1 MVKAVRSEIATTRP
15 TASVPCS
22 RPARRWRRALKGT
35 ARVAIAAAILAYLF
49 GQMPAAEVLRSV
61 ADASAG
67 GLLGAV
73 LVVFVL
79 QLVAADRL
87 RRLANAY
94 GVGLSSWALFKINL
108 ATLFYGLCLPA
119 GNVTGFIARLCMMSA
134 SPKQYLD
141 VALALSCDR
150 VVATVMLCVVG
161 IGFWLLAW
169 PLDAWPV
176 LVVMLAALVGLSLL
190 QAALFVQLPL
200 PFPRFLWP
208 AKLSLLRDALHRSR
222 SLPRATLVWAFG
234 LAMVMHLLGTIA
246 YGLVAAALHL
256 DLSLATIG
264 WTRAAAML
272 AAILPISV
280 AGLGVREGV
289 LVLLL
294 APYAVP
300 APDALAY
307 GLLAFAATVLAPG
320 MVGAL
325 IEADRLLIR
334 PLLDQA
340 RGAPPPAAPSAGR
353 PGASVKRL
361 GRQVDH

>member
-1 MVKAVRSEIATTRP
+1 MVRAVRSEVATSGP
-15 TASVPCS
+15 TGSMPCS
-22 RPARRWRRALKGT
+22 PPARHWRRALKGT

-49 GQMPAAEVLRSV
+49 CQMPAAEVLRSV
-61 ADASAG
+61 ANANAG

-73 LVVFVL
+73 LVVFGL

-87 RRLANAY
+87 HRLANAY

-108 ATLFYGLCLPA
+108 ATLFYGICLPA

-150 VVATVMLCVVG
+150 VVATVMLCIVG

-169 PLDAWPV
+169 PLDAWHV

-190 QAALFVQLPL
+190 QAALFVQLSL
-200 PFPRFLWP
+200 PFPRPLWP
-208 AKLSLLRDALHRSR
+208 AKLGLLRDALHRSR
-222 SLPRATLVWAFG
+222 TLPRSTLVWAFG
-234 LAMVMHLLGTIA
+234 LAIVMHLLGTIA

-272 AAILPISV
+272 VAILPISV

-307 GLLAFAATVLAPG
+307 GLLAFAVTVLAPG

-334 PLLDQA
+334 PLLDQGRA
-340 RGAPPPAAPSAGR
+340 ASPPAGPD
-353 PGASVKRL
+353 ASVKRL
-361 GRQVDH
+361 RRQGDY

>member
-1 MVKAVRSEIATTRP
+1 MVKTVRPESATTPP

-35 ARVAIAAAILAYLF
+35 ARVAIAAAILGYLF
-49 GQMPAAEVLRSV
+49 GQVPAAEVLRSV
-61 ADASAG
+61 ANAGAG

-94 GVGLSSWALFKINL
+94 GVELSSWALFKINL

-119 GNVTGFIARLCMMSA
+119 GNITGFIARLYMMSA
-134 SPKQYLD
+134 SPKQYFD

-169 PLDAWPV
+169 PLDAWHV
-176 LVVMLAALVGLSLL
+176 LVIMLAALVGLLLL
-190 QAALFVQLPL
+190 QAALFVQLPFPL
-200 PFPRFLWP
+200 PRSLWP
-208 AKLSLLRDALHRSR
+208 AKLGLLRDALHRSR
-222 SLPRATLVWAFG
+222 SLPRVTLGWAFG
-234 LAMVMHLLGTIA
+234 LALVMHLLGTAA
-246 YGLVAAALHL
+246 YGLVASALHL
-256 DLSLATIG
+256 DLSLATVG

-307 GLLAFAATVLAPG
+307 GLLAFAVTVLAPG

-340 RGAPPPAAPSAGR
+340 RGARRPLSNPPQDRARAPNG
-353 PGASVKRL
+353 
-361 GRQVDH
+361 

>member
-1 MVKAVRSEIATTRP
+1 MVEAVRSEIVTTRA

-22 RPARRWRRALKGT
+22 GSASRRRRALKGT

-61 ADASAG
+61 ANASAG

-94 GVGLSSWALFKINL
+94 GVGLSNWALFKINL

-119 GNVTGFIARLCMMSA
+119 GNVTGFIARLCMMSG

-141 VALALSCDR
+141 VALALSSDR
-150 VVATVMLCVVG
+150 VIATVMLCVVG
-161 IGFWLLAW
+161 TGFWLV
-169 PLDAWPV
+169 AWPV
-176 LVVMLAALVGLSLL
+176 DAWHVLVIMLGALMGLSLL
-190 QAALFVQLPL
+190 QAALFVQIRFPL
-200 PFPRFLWP
+200 PRSLWAATP
-208 AKLSLLRDALHRSR
+208 GLLRNALHRSR
-222 SLPRATLVWAFG
+222 SLPRATLGWAFG
-234 LAMVMHLLGTIA
+234 LAIVMHLLGTAA

-294 APYAVP
+294 ALYAVP

-307 GLLAFAATVLAPG
+307 GLLAFAVTVLAPG
-320 MVGAL
+320 LVGAL

-334 PLLDQA
+334 PLLDQGRA
-340 RGAPPPAAPSAGR
+340 ASPPAGPD
-353 PGASVKRL
+353 ASVKRL
-361 GRQVDH
+361 GRQGDC